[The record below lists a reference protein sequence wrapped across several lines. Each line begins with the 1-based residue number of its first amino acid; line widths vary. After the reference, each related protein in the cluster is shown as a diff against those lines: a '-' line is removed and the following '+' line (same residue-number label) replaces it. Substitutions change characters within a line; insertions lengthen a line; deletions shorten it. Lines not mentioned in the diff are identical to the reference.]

1 MTQTDPGH
9 WERVQRILAEALE
22 MEADARRAFLE
33 KVCGGDAALR
43 AEVGSL
49 VDAAQQADFYFADL
63 AHRAG
68 ITADPGAEPPPPPPD
83 LEGRRIGAYRLGPL
97 LGRGGMGAV
106 YAAERA
112 DDQFELS
119 VALKILALGAAN
131 PDAHRRFLEER
142 RILARLEH
150 PNIARLYD
158 GGVTEDG
165 TPYFVM
171 ERVDGLPFTE
181 YCSAR
186 KLGLL
191 ERLRLF
197 LEVCDTVSFA
207 HAKLVVHRDLKPN
220 NILVTAD
227 GKVKLLDFGIA
238 RLLESE
244 EDGVTATAL
253 GGRLMTP
260 RYASPEQLRVE
271 TVTTVSDVYTL
282 GVILHE
288 ILTGVSP
295 YHLTGETTSLV
306 EAICTQTVAVPSAR
320 VSRCASGSVAA
331 TPEVRDVVAAADAM
345 NSSVRSLGRNLRGD
359 LDNILLMA
367 LRKEPARRYPSVEAL
382 AEDIRRHMLGYP
394 VKASP
399 EGLLYSTGRFL
410 RRHALAVAAIAS
422 VLVLLSVLLFLSVR
436 FAMTTR
442 RQAEELARERDRAE
456 EISHFMRELFE
467 VAEPSAAGAEA
478 VTARELLDAGALRI
492 RLDHPN
498 EPELQAE
505 MMTVLGSVYR
515 QLGLPEQAIELL
527 REAADLQAGLRSVR
541 EQERAATLRELG
553 AALLDAGRTEHRP

>member
-119 VALKILALGAAN
+119 VALKILALGSAN
-131 PDAHRRFLEER
+131 PDAYRRFLEER

-331 TPEVRDVVAAADAM
+331 TLEVRDVVAAADAM

-492 RLDHPN
+492 RMDHPN

-527 REAADLQAGLRSVR
+527 REAADLQAGLRSVG